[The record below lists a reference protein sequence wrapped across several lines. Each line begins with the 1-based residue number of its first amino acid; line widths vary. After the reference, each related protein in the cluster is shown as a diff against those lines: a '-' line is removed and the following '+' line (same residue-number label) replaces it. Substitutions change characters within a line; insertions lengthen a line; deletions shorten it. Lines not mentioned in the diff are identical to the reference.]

1 MAMHQLK
8 TGANKIHSNTELLI
22 ELQEWSDELQALHSC
37 LTWKQEWNWNGRTS
51 QRLMDLVKS
60 VRKPLADELGKLHKT
75 PFLEKRISFFQSN
88 RERQFCLLY
97 SLRQF
102 ISLHGVL
109 TFLSLKRTAD
119 RNIATCKLAVPV
131 VSKWEIRQEANNGSK
146 ANTIQLLD
154 GVIRYKERQIPLHRH

>member
-22 ELQEWSDELQALHSC
+22 ELQALHRC

-51 QRLMDLVKS
+51 QRLMDLIKS

-75 PFLEKRISFFQSN
+75 PFLEKRISFFLSN
-88 RERQFCLLY
+88 RERQSCLLY

-102 ISLHGVL
+102 ISLHDVL

-119 RNIATCKLAVPV
+119 RNSNLQTSSPRCEQMENTLGSEQRLKGEHHSAT
-131 VSKWEIRQEANNGSK
+131 
-146 ANTIQLLD
+146 
-154 GVIRYKERQIPLHRH
+154 

>member
-75 PFLEKRISFFQSN
+75 PFLEKELAFFSLIGRGN
-88 RERQFCLLY
+88 SVCCTVYVSLFHFTVFSLFCPSKGLL
-97 SLRQF
+97 
-102 ISLHGVL
+102 I
-109 TFLSLKRTAD
+109 
-119 RNIATCKLAVPV
+119 
-131 VSKWEIRQEANNGSK
+131 EI
-146 ANTIQLLD
+146 
-154 GVIRYKERQIPLHRH
+154 

>member
-37 LTWKQEWNWNGRTS
+37 LTWKQEWNWNGRTA

-97 SLRQF
+97 SLR
-102 ISLHGVL
+102 
-109 TFLSLKRTAD
+109 
-119 RNIATCKLAVPV
+119 
-131 VSKWEIRQEANNGSK
+131 
-146 ANTIQLLD
+146 
-154 GVIRYKERQIPLHRH
+154 